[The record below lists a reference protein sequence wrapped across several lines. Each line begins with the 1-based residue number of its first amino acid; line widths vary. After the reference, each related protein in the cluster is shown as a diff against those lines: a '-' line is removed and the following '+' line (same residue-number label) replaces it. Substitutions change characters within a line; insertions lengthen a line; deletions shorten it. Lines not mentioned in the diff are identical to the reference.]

1 MNQEK
6 ETQETLAQAGQPE
19 DTLQGQTAP
28 EQPEDTLQEQTAPE
42 QPDTKTTAADKEQA
56 QPPADKQKKTS
67 VLRELLSWIEVM
79 VAAVIISFFLT
90 RVVLVNSVVPSS
102 SMETLIS
109 PGDRLFGNRLAYKF
123 SDPERFDVVI
133 FKYPVDEEENYIKR
147 IIGLPGETVRIE
159 NAKIYINDSTEPLE
173 ENYLPEEW
181 VIANDGYV
189 FEVPDDCYLMLGDN
203 RNVSSDARYWAEEA
217 YNNGLV
223 DSIEDGA
230 SYQYVSRD
238 KILGKAM
245 FTYWPHFRLLSDYS
259 E

>member
-6 ETQETLAQAGQPE
+6 ETQEALAQAQV
-19 DTLQGQTAP
+19 DQ
-28 EQPEDTLQEQTAPE
+28 QEQKPQEQQTTTG
-42 QPDTKTTAADKEQA
+42 QPDTETTADETAGIEQT
-56 QPPADKQKKTS
+56 QPPEEGEKKPS
-67 VLRELLSWIEVM
+67 LLRELLSWVEVM

-159 NAKIYINDSTEPLE
+159 NAKIYINDSAEPLK

-181 VIANDGYV
+181 VIANDGYE
-189 FEVPDDCYLMLGDN
+189 FEIPDDCYLMLGDN
-203 RNVSSDARYWAEEA
+203 RNVSADARYWAEEA
-217 YNNGLV
+217 YDNGLV
-223 DSIEDGA
+223 DSVKDGTP
-230 SYQYVSRD
+230 YEYVSRD

>member
-1 MNQEK
+1 MKQEQ
-6 ETQETLAQAGQPE
+6 EIQQTQEQADQAE
-19 DTLQGQTAP
+19 TMQTEHQTAP
-28 EQPEDTLQEQTAPE
+28 EQAEHTQPE
-42 QPDTKTTAADKEQA
+42 QQDEDE
-56 QPPADKQKKTS
+56 KKPS
-67 VLRELLSWIEVM
+67 LLRELLSWVEVM

-147 IIGLPGETVRIE
+147 IIGLPGETIRIE
-159 NAKIYINDSTEPLE
+159 NAKIYINDSAEPLK

-181 VIANDGYV
+181 VIENDGYE

-203 RNVSSDARYWAEEA
+203 RNVSADARYWAEEA
-217 YNNGLV
+217 YDNGLV
-223 DSIEDGA
+223 DSVKDGTP
-230 SYQYVSRD
+230 YEYVSRD

>member
-1 MNQEK
+1 MKQEQ
-6 ETQETLAQAGQPE
+6 EIQQTQEQADQTDMKMPAGTMGESGNMETAAEPAQPE
-19 DTLQGQTAP
+19 
-28 EQPEDTLQEQTAPE
+28 EDE
-42 QPDTKTTAADKEQA
+42 
-56 QPPADKQKKTS
+56 KKPS
-67 VLRELLSWIEVM
+67 MLRELLSWVEVM

-159 NAKIYINDSTEPLE
+159 NAKIYINDAAEPLK

-181 VIANDGYV
+181 VIENDGYE

-203 RNVSSDARYWAEEA
+203 RNVSADARYWAEEA
-217 YNNGLV
+217 YDNGLV
-223 DSIEDGA
+223 DSVKDGTP
-230 SYQYVSRD
+230 YEFVSRD
-238 KILGKAM
+238 KIIVKAM